1 MAKDVELKHYNPVN
15 YEQFMYGELLSTLVK
30 QNNTIIE
37 QNKTIIE
44 QIEKTVKA
52 LTANVEQPAPATKT
66 KSTEKT
72 AKTDTKDSTKE

>member
-30 QNNTIIE
+30 QNNVIIE
-37 QNKTIIE
+37 QN
-44 QIEKTVKA
+44 EKIVKA
-52 LTANVEQPAPATKT
+52 LTANTEQTVPAPKT

-72 AKTDTKDSTKE
+72 TKSDTKDSTKE

>member
-37 QNKTIIE
+37 QNEKII
-44 QIEKTVKA
+44 KA
-52 LTANVEQPAPATKT
+52 LSTDTEQPAPATKT